1 MAINFKV
8 FLIGKKKIS
17 KSNHGVYCN
26 MPPKSL
32 FWNKD
37 VIPPPNDSVANRQV
51 LVVSPG
57 PRKLLFSMSCS
68 FCENLPPVT
77 YHTGV

>member
-8 FLIGKKKIS
+8 FLFDRKKKKIS

-32 FWNKD
+32 FWNKELF
-37 VIPPPNDSVANRQV
+37 P
-51 LVVSPG
+51 
-57 PRKLLFSMSCS
+57 LLMT
-68 FCENLPPVT
+68 V
-77 YHTGV
+77 